1 MKKKDVVFET
11 VKESFH
17 YDEFISALQK
27 NKVTGLEA
35 QEVSE
40 KAGLVR
46 SNASSLLNI
55 IPLG

>member
-40 KAGLVR
+40 RLAWCAAMPVLC
-46 SNASSLLNI
+46 
-55 IPLG
+55 

>member
-27 NKVTGLEA
+27 TKLQDWRHRRYQKRLAWCAAMPVLC
-35 QEVSE
+35 
-40 KAGLVR
+40 
-46 SNASSLLNI
+46 
-55 IPLG
+55 